1 MTFFLYSSH
10 VEFRYNLGSG
20 AAVIRTLKK
29 ISLGHWHRIQA
40 KRWHRDGMLKLDD
53 HDNVDGQSKGSL
65 RSLEVTEPS
74 YVGGLPPNANQRVLD
89 NLGLKKSNFGFNGCI
104 RRYKLGYKELKI
116 QSPAEPLTLRR
127 VGLSECQASP
137 CAVNPCKNS
146 GTCVISPNKR
156 GYDCKCNSGYKGSW
170 CEERRINPCVPVNPC
185 RFGGICLQNDYEA
198 DGFKCECSIGRM
210 GRICEELGKTK
221 TLFDL

>member
-1 MTFFLYSSH
+1 MFLIFSFSH

-20 AAVIRTLKK
+20 PAVIRTLKK

-65 RSLEVTEPS
+65 RSLEVPES
-74 YVGGLPPNANQRVLD
+74 SFVGGLPGHPDPRVLD
-89 NLGLKKSNFGFNGCI
+89 NLGLKQSNAGFNGCI
-104 RRYKLGYKELKI
+104 RRYKLGYKELKL

-146 GTCVISPNKR
+146 GTCVVSVKKR
-156 GYDCKCNSGYKGSW
+156 GYDCACKPGYRGSW

-185 RFGGICLQNDYEA
+185 RFGGTCLQSDLEPA
-198 DGFKCECSIGRM
+198 GFKCDCSIGRT
-210 GRICEELGKTK
+210 GRNCEELGI
-221 TLFDL
+221 